1 MTSRDERLKILGMI
15 AQGKITPQEGD
26 NLLKAL
32 AREAEPVPGQARW
45 LCVRVMDSDSGEV
58 HVNVRIPVGWAGKLL
73 NFVNR
78 FARYPDI
85 DMEEVQAAI
94 RAGEPGQIILVDTDD
109 GNRVEIWLEV

>member
-1 MTSRDERLKILGMI
+1 M
-15 AQGKITPQEGD
+15 
-26 NLLKAL
+26 
-32 AREAEPVPGQARW
+32 
-45 LCVRVMDSDSGEV
+45 RVMDSDSEKFMSMSESPG
-58 HVNVRIPVGWAGKLL
+58 VGWQAL